1 MVNPLEMAGRFW
13 GKDANYMIFQVTDR
27 CNAACEHCFNW
38 RKVRNPGNQELSLA
52 EIEKLTDKLPP
63 MLLVNLC
70 GGEPTLRTDLPEIV
84 SLFSHK
90 SKAKYITIPTNGFL
104 PDRTEEVFGRIFS
117 ENPNAFFRIGISLD
131 GWEEEHS
138 RIRRHPGGFTKT
150 LRTAEIL
157 QKMKHQHKNFFVET
171 NIVFS
176 RKTQDTID
184 DLVTKIHSTGL
195 FDSIAVLY
203 IRGNPEDPQLIQ
215 PDLEKYRAV
224 NQRVANVFRV
234 ERHPSARI
242 LETLTELVVEKV
254 IEAET
259 TRKHCFTCYAAKRFF
274 VLQANGDLHPCEIL
288 EDKLIGNVREHD
300 YNIPAMLKSDIA
312 YDIRQHAM
320 SCTCTWE
327 CAINMSFIYNPLQ
340 SAKVV
345 SRSFSR
351 TISKRA
357 KRGWK

>member
-13 GKDANYMIFQVTDR
+13 GGDANYMIFQVTDR

-38 RKVRNPGNQELSLA
+38 RKVKKPDNRELSLT

-70 GGEPTLRTDLPEIV
+70 GGEPTLRADLPEIV

-104 PDRTEEVFGRIFS
+104 PDRAEEVFGRIFS
-117 ENPNAFFRIGISLD
+117 ENSNTFFRIGISLD
-131 GWEEEHS
+131 GWEEEHN

-157 QKMKHQHKNFFVET
+157 QKMKTQHKNFFVEA

-176 RKTQDTID
+176 RKTQDTVD
-184 DLVTKIHSTGL
+184 DLVTKIHATEL

-203 IRGNPEDPQLIQ
+203 IRGNPEDSLLMQ
-215 PDLEKYRAV
+215 PDLGKYRAV
-224 NQRVANVFRV
+224 NKRIADVFRV
-234 ERHPSARI
+234 ARHPSARI
-242 LETLTELVVEKV
+242 LEALTELVVEKV

-259 TRKHCFTCYAAKRFF
+259 TRKHCFTCYAAQRFF
-274 VLQANGDLHPCEIL
+274 VLHANGDLLPCEIL

-300 YNIPAMLKSDIA
+300 YDIPAMLKSGVA
-312 YDIRQHAM
+312 EDIRQYAM

-327 CAINMSFIYNPLQ
+327 CAINISFIYNPLQ
-340 SAKVV
+340 SSKVV
-345 SRSFSR
+345 FRSFSR
-351 TISKRA
+351 TLDRHGKQER
-357 KRGWK
+357 K

>member
-1 MVNPLEMAGRFW
+1 MVNPLEMARRFW
-13 GKDANYMIFQVTDR
+13 GGDTNYMIFQITDR

-38 RKVRNPGNQELSLA
+38 RKVRNPDNRELSLA
-52 EIEKLTDKLPP
+52 EIEKLADKLPP

-70 GGEPTLRTDLPEIV
+70 GGEPTMRTDLPEIV
-84 SLFSHK
+84 FLFSHK

-104 PDRTEEVFGRIFS
+104 PDKTEEIFGRIFG
-117 ENPNAFFRIGISLD
+117 ENPDTFFRIGISLD
-131 GWEEEHS
+131 GWEEEHD
-138 RIRRHPGGFTKT
+138 RIRRHPGGFKKT
-150 LRTAEIL
+150 LSTAKIL
-157 QKMKHQHKNFFVET
+157 QKIKQSYDNFFVEA

-184 DLVTKIHSTGL
+184 DLVTNIHSTGL

-203 IRGNPEDPQLIQ
+203 IRGNPENPQLMQ
-215 PDLEKYRAV
+215 PDLEKYKAV
-224 NQRVANVFRV
+224 NQRIADVFRV

-242 LETLTELVVEKV
+242 LEALTELVVEKV

-259 TRKHCFTCYAAKRFF
+259 TQKHCFACYTVKRFF
-274 VLQANGDLHPCEIL
+274 VLHANGDLYPCEIL
-288 EDKLIGNVREHD
+288 EDKLIGNVREHGYD
-300 YNIPAMLKSDIA
+300 IPTMLKSDVA
-312 YDIRQHAM
+312 EDIRQYAK

-340 SAKVV
+340 SVKVV

-351 TISKRA
+351 ALGIHK
-357 KRGWK
+357 KRG